1 MASSAGK
8 RTFLS
13 DVLDQMKDKDGNVDM
28 DEVLR
33 QLASLFIAATGP
45 TSGLLSFTMYEL
57 LKNEVAY
64 QKVQSEIDK
73 VLESETCTAD
83 HLDKFPYIT
92 AVLRETLRLHP
103 PVPAHAVLASEKTI
117 IGGRY
122 EIEEGST
129 ILIHDRSIQRDTH
142 ENAWGP
148 DANEFKP
155 ERMQGLEVEENGM
168 TKDMRFKP
176 FGNGSRSCLG
186 HEFAMMIAKLVIVS
200 LFQRFEFRLADT
212 SYELRHKQRIALQPS
227 GLRIIAS
234 PRGATTPA
242 AASTPGTTPSTTPI
256 PVVPAP
262 EPKKEQPIYILW
274 GGRDGTCENYAETL
288 SRRAPPN
295 GYKPI
300 MAELNRYSGKGKLPT
315 DGPVIIIAATY
326 SGFPTANAKDFYN
339 ELLNAANSGANG
351 YEGVRYSVFGCGR
364 SGWSNTYQK
373 IPIAL
378 DEMLAKCGAT
388 KLIERGAFDA
398 GKPITADAFDD
409 WEVKLWAELE
419 RLKIYNVT
427 RDDSLHREV
436 YEIRKVGNADSRH
449 RILRQRETIAA
460 VVVENRVISKPDPG
474 KSGEILPARHLE
486 LQMKPD
492 EACHY
497 QPGDIVSILPTNSVE
512 SVRRVFAHFKIALEQ
527 DFRAEKLSDSVFN
540 SLPAGERV
548 KLFELLV
555 NYVEIGKPAQKSHL
569 RELMNH
575 TKDEVTKATLQAEID
590 SNLSNTIENHTSVLD
605 YLEIYSDIEIPFN
618 KFFFMLPQMRTR
630 EYSISSSARWNPDR
644 LTLSYQ
650 EHEKGVSSGYLARLM
665 PGDVVRFTHRLSSHV
680 RFGLPERPE
689 PGRSPADL
697 IKDASTPVVMF
708 ATGTGVAPFRAMIQ
722 DRSEQAKRGV
732 KVGKMTLFFGC
743 RDPEK
748 DYLYGNSDF
757 KEWSEQG
764 ILDMRPAF
772 SKVGKCQRIQH
783 RVDDD
788 KEDIKRAYFEGARF
802 LTCGNVGASE
812 GLMKVGARIVQEGYK
827 EQGRGEISREDAEK
841 FISDSQIYFTDVFG

>member
-1 MASSAGK
+1 
-8 RTFLS
+8 
-13 DVLDQMKDKDGNVDM
+13 MKDKDGNADM
-28 DEVLR
+28 DATLR

-45 TSGLLSFTMYEL
+45 TSGLLSFAMYEL
-57 LKNEVAY
+57 LKNETAY
-64 QKVQSEIDK
+64 QKVQSEIEK
-73 VLESETCTAD
+73 VLESDTCTAD

-103 PVPAHAVLASEKTI
+103 PVPAHAVLVSEKTI
-117 IGGRY
+117 IGGKY

-129 ILIHDRSIQRDTH
+129 ILIHDRSIHRDTH

-155 ERMQGLEVEENGM
+155 ERMQRIEVGENGM

-186 HEFAMMIAKLVIVS
+186 HDFAMTLAKLVIVS
-200 LFQRFEFRLADT
+200 LFQRFDFRLADT

-227 GLRIIAS
+227 GLKIIAS
-234 PRGATTPA
+234 PRGATIPA

-256 PVVPAP
+256 PVVPAL
-262 EPKKEQPIYILW
+262 ETKKEQPVYILW

-288 SRRAPPN
+288 SRQAPAK

-326 SGFPTANAKDFYN
+326 SGFPTANAEDFYN
-339 ELLNAANSGANG
+339 ELLNSANSGTNG
-351 YEGVRYSVFGCGR
+351 HEGVRYGVFGCGR

-378 DEMLAKCGAT
+378 DDMLAKCGAT
-388 KLIERGAFDA
+388 RFIERGEFDA

-409 WEVKLWAELE
+409 WAIKLWAELE
-419 RLKIYNVT
+419 SLKIYDVT
-427 RDDSLHREV
+427 RDDRLYREV

-449 RILRQRETIAA
+449 RTLRQRETIAA
-460 VVVENRVISKPDPG
+460 VVVENRVISTPDPD
-474 KSGEILPARHLE
+474 KQYHKILPAHHLE
-486 LQMKPD
+486 LQMKSD

-548 KLFELLV
+548 KLFELLA
-555 NYVEIGKPAQKSHL
+555 NYVEIGKPAQKSYL
-569 RELMNH
+569 RELMKH
-575 TKDEVTKATLQAEID
+575 TKNQATRATLQAEID
-590 SNLSNTIENHTSVLD
+590 SNLANTIEKHMSILD
-605 YLEIYSDIEIPFN
+605 YLEIHSDIEIPFN
-618 KFFFMLPQMRTR
+618 KFFVMLPQMRTR
-630 EYSISSSARWNPDR
+630 EYSISSSARWSPDR

-650 EHEKGVSSGYLARLM
+650 EHYQGVSSGYLARLM
-665 PGDVVRFTHRLSSHV
+665 PGDVVRFTHRLSSHAS
-680 RFGLPERPE
+680 FGLPERPNSD
-689 PGRSPADL
+689 RSLEDL
-697 IKDASTPVVMF
+697 VKAASIPVVMF
-708 ATGTGVAPFRAMIQ
+708 ATGTGIAPFRAMIQ
-722 DRSEQAKRGV
+722 DRYEQAKRGA

-743 RDPEK
+743 RAPDK
-748 DYLYGNSDF
+748 DYLYGNSDL
-757 KEWSEQG
+757 KKWSEQG

-772 SKVGKCQRIQH
+772 SAVGKGQYIQD
-783 RVDDD
+783 RV
-788 KEDIKRAYFEGARF
+788 KENKDVIKRAYFEGARF
-802 LTCGNVGASE
+802 LTCGSSRASKGLMEVGA
-812 GLMKVGARIVQEGYK
+812 KIVQEGYE
-827 EQGRGEISREDAEK
+827 EQGEGEISREDAEK
-841 FISDSQIYFTDVFG
+841 FISESQIYFTDVFG